1 MYEIAGGVDDAG
13 GGGLTA
19 LLGCPSEGSGVFV
32 LLRLGI
38 CVGIVNDGARVAGWY
53 TRVSVRENVERVR
66 RDMQRERQGRLS
78 TERASGGVRGGRKQ
92 EAASSV
98 TSRCV
103 RGTSSILRHVP
114 HWIATPPD

>member
-78 TERASGGVRGGRKQ
+78 TESH
-92 EAASSV
+92 
-98 TSRCV
+98 TSRDSHT
-103 RGTSSILRHVP
+103 RRH
-114 HWIATPPD
+114 PDNVFHCKNICYFRSLWF